1 MKCESE
7 RKILELFE
15 KVEGESKE
23 ELSKIKNKMIE
34 LIRNERE

>member
-7 RKILELFE
+7 IKILELFE
-15 KVEGESKE
+15 KIEGESKE
-23 ELSKIKNKMIE
+23 ELKKITNKMIE

>member
-7 RKILELFE
+7 SRILELLE

-23 ELSKIKNKMIE
+23 ELNKITNKMIE